1 MKVFVCRICGEVY
14 IGEEAPSSCPFCGVE
29 KKFLVLSHLWRDEN
43 NVELTEISRKNL
55 EESLKLEIS
64 NTKFYN
70 CIEDTSSNK
79 EISKMFKGLRK
90 VENEHASVFRK
101 LLKINQDPELEED
114 CVDDVMVS
122 LEDSSKR
129 EDRAVKL
136 YEKAAGEA
144 AEPRVKEVFLAIA
157 KVEQDHLALDNI
169 MMAKYKNK

>member
-101 LLKINQDPELEED
+101 LLKINQDP
-114 CVDDVMVS
+114 
-122 LEDSSKR
+122 
-129 EDRAVKL
+129 
-136 YEKAAGEA
+136 
-144 AEPRVKEVFLAIA
+144 
-157 KVEQDHLALDNI
+157 
-169 MMAKYKNK
+169 